1 MQSAPSTV
9 SSVIRRWWITRF
21 TVTGSVAVT
30 SRKKLASSGM
40 RRLALHRGS
49 DEVVAQPHLRVDD
62 RDFRVLGSPAWTR
75 ARLILAAL
83 ALLAA
88 GCQDDDDRPSGLPA
102 AVAETRSQILDAAES
117 GDYDQLPRLLNDEN
131 LAAWRQRAPNRSR
144 RWRSSSACPIRF
156 GRRTRARSTS
166 GRGTV
171 RIRSPGDVGIRPRA
185 LPAGDDRGRGQ
196 A

>member
-1 MQSAPSTV
+1 MD
-9 SSVIRRWWITRF
+9 
-21 TVTGSVAVT
+21 
-30 SRKKLASSGM
+30 ASK
-40 RRLALHRGS
+40 A
-49 DEVVAQPHLRVDD
+49 
-62 RDFRVLGSPAWTR
+62 
-75 ARLILAAL
+75 LILAAL

-88 GCQDDDDRPSGLPA
+88 GCQDDDDGPSGLPA

-171 RIRSPGDVGIRPRA
+171 RVRSGEM
-185 LPAGDDRGRGQ
+185 LESDRELFRQ
-196 A
+196 VMTEAEVEA